1 MSKILSIVTPTF
13 RDDKIAKTYSS
24 IKSLLKHEIV
34 EWIVVDGYESPENEL
49 GNKLSNLN
57 HALYINEKDN
67 GIYDAMNKG
76 IDKASGEYL
85 WFLNSGDEMMIKD
98 VLLLDIL
105 KQNLNHNAWLKFNFS
120 INSKERNEKI
130 NSPFFIFNSP
140 NHQASI
146 VSRELFNN
154 KRYNTKLDLAADYQF
169 FLEVYFKKKIKPKSI
184 HYSLFSY
191 DLEGITAKPEQKNKI
206 RSERIKSVINVLI
219 STLNPFI
226 LIVCL
231 VQIFAYFP
239 FIILPSLGIKR
250 FHD

>member
-1 MSKILSIVTPTF
+1 MSKILSIVTPTY
-13 RDDKIAKTYSS
+13 RDDKIVKTYGS
-24 IKSLLKHEIV
+24 IQSLLKYEDV
-34 EWIVVDGYESPENEL
+34 EWVVIDGYESSENEL
-49 GNKLSNLN
+49 GNKLSNLD
-57 HALYINEKDN
+57 HVLYINEKDK

-76 IDKASGEYL
+76 IEKASGGYL
-85 WFLNSGDEMMIKD
+85 WFLNSGDEMIIKD

-130 NSPFFIFNSP
+130 NSPFFVFNSP

-169 FLEVYFKKKIKPKSI
+169 FLEIYYKNKIKPKSI

-206 RSERIKSVINVLI
+206 RSERIKSTLNVLI
-219 STLNPFI
+219 ASLNPFI
-226 LIVCL
+226 LIVC
-231 VQIFAYFP
+231 VMQIFAYFP
-239 FIILPSLGIKR
+239 FIIWPSLGIKR